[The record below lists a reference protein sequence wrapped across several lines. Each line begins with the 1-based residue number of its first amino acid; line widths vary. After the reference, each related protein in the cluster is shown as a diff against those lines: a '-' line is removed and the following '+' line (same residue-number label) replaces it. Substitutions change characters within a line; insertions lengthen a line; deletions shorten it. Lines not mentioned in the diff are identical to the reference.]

1 MKKTLLLLAIALLT
15 AVSSFAETATLV
27 TNTSDLVAGGK
38 YVIACPSKNVAMT
51 AENPGKFFKP
61 VDVTIKDNAF
71 TFNASDNVA
80 VIELVKSGDNWNLK
94 LGEQYLVSTVEKTI
108 KLGTTGTDVTIA
120 FAATSTTLDF
130 GKAGKLVYNAAAS
143 GLRFTTYTSEQTAVA
158 LYKVGAGDAPGLTV
172 AAPTFTP
179 VSGNIYA
186 DDKVTI
192 DCATEGAV
200 ITYTVNGGESQA
212 YPAEGISFSE
222 DGPYTIKATATLTKD
237 GEKATADAEATYTY
251 QIVKPKA
258 IGAVQVTSI
267 ANIIE
272 GAEYILAHKKT
283 DGNFVVMGATIG
295 NNAAGTKPYI
305 NHVDKVQPNDDES
318 ITVDRTSHGIISFES
333 DEANGRWYLA
343 VPNAGGYI
351 KSMLNEASGRYCK
364 FSENPE
370 HSATVNINNE
380 GKAEIIFK
388 DGDNDAYFLAN
399 PGASRFTCYESA
411 TVGNTFT
418 PALYALPAEDMSFSV
433 VGPDD
438 AEVSSNID
446 INGYKNE
453 ATGNYYTITVS
464 YPKGTALYYRTTS
477 YHMMVNGVDVLKPVV
492 VDDKE
497 IIPVLGEF
505 KLAPKAEAAAAAA
518 SVAAESGMNTAVIGL
533 ARKGDFELRL
543 QDAAGNASET
553 KSYKID
559 GNATGVEDIAVDGVE
574 DGEAVYYNMQGVRV
588 ANPAAGS
595 LYIRVQGSK
604 AAKVLVK

>member
-1 MKKTLLLLAIALLT
+1 MKKFLLT
-15 AVSSFAETATLV
+15 LAVAVCTAFSSLAATIEVDFATGFSGIPTSSSTTVAKAT
-27 TNTSDLVAGGK
+27 NQ
-38 YVIACPSKNVAMT
+38 
-51 AENPGKFFKP
+51 
-61 VDVTIKDNAF
+61 DVAF
-71 TFNASDNVA
+71 TFYKAYKGAKYLMVTDGGYVTFQAPDGQVLTGFTIHTSSGASTSVNVQLS
-80 VIELVKSGDNWNLK
+80 VG
-94 LGEQYLVSTVEKTI
+94 
-108 KLGTTGTDVTIA
+108 GTNI
-120 FAATSTTLDF
+120 
-130 GKAGKLVYNAAAS
+130 
-143 GLRFTTYTSEQTAVA
+143 
-158 LYKVGAGDAPGLTV
+158 GDAVTLNKQNADFSWSIPAANQGKGVTYKLAALKRNAQITKITFTVVDSGVTPGLSV

-179 VSGNIYA
+179 ATGTKLYA
-186 DDKVTI
+186 YDKVTI
-192 DCATEGAV
+192 ACETEGAV
-200 ITYTVNGGESQA
+200 ITYTVNGGESQQ
-212 YPAEGISFSE
+212 YPEEGINFTE
-222 DGPYTIKATATLTKD
+222 DGFYKIKATASRTRD
-237 GEKATADAEATYTY
+237 GETATAEAEATYTY
-251 QIVKPKA
+251 QKVKPKA
-258 IGAVQVTSI
+258 IGAVQVTSN

-388 DGDNDAYFLAN
+388 DGDKDAYFLAN

-411 TVGNTFT
+411 TVGHTFT

-464 YPKGTALYYRTTS
+464 YPNLL
-477 YHMMVNGVDVLKPVV
+477 D
-492 VDDKE
+492 
-497 IIPVLGEF
+497 
-505 KLAPKAEAAAAAA
+505 
-518 SVAAESGMNTAVIGL
+518 
-533 ARKGDFELRL
+533 EL
-543 QDAAGNASET
+543 N
-553 KSYKID
+553 
-559 GNATGVEDIAVDGVE
+559 
-574 DGEAVYYNMQGVRV
+574 
-588 ANPAAGS
+588 
-595 LYIRVQGSK
+595 
-604 AAKVLVK
+604 

>member
-1 MKKTLLLLAIALLT
+1 MKKTLLLLATLLGFFT
-15 AVSSFAETATLV
+15 AAQAADVTLPGSDGTDLKAWNSYKWDSRTCQNVEGYSISFTSGRVDETLIRLYSGASMTITAPEGKTFTKVVATATTGSNDNLSSCTVPSSDWEV
-27 TNTSDLVAGGK
+27 TNSKTTGTK
-38 YVIACPSKNVAMT
+38 YVGT
-51 AENPGKFFKP
+51 
-61 VDVTIKDNAF
+61 F
-71 TFNASDNVA
+71 TS
-80 VIELVKSGDNWNLK
+80 KSGDGLK
-94 LGEQYLVSTVEKTI
+94 SITFKPDAQFRISTIVITEVDGGGETP
-108 KLGTTGTDVTIA
+108 
-120 FAATSTTLDF
+120 
-130 GKAGKLVYNAAAS
+130 
-143 GLRFTTYTSEQTAVA
+143 A
-158 LYKVGAGDAPGLTV
+158 LSV

-179 VSGNIYA
+179 ATGTKLYA

-192 DCATEGAV
+192 ACETEGAE

-212 YPAEGISFSE
+212 YSAKGISFSK
-222 DGPYTIKATATLTKD
+222 DGPYTIKATATLTQD
-237 GEKATADAEATYTY
+237 GETATAEAEATYTY

-258 IGAVQVTSI
+258 IGAVQVTSN

-343 VPNAGGYI
+343 VPKAGGYI
-351 KSMLNEASGRYCK
+351 KSMLNEARGRYCK

-411 TVGNTFT
+411 TVDNTFT

-433 VGPDD
+433 VGPDG
-438 AEVSSNID
+438 AEVSSTID
-446 INGYKNE
+446 IENYKNA
-453 ATGNYYTITVS
+453 ATGNYYNITVS
-464 YPKGTALYYRTTS
+464 YPKGTALYYKTTS
-477 YHMMVNGVDVLKPVV
+477 YHMMVNGVDVLKPIV

-533 ARKGDFELRL
+533 ASKGDFELRL
-543 QDAAGNASET
+543 QDAAGNVSEG
-553 KSYKID
+553 KSYKIN

>member
-1 MKKTLLLLAIALLT
+1 MVAKGGYVTFQAPDGQVLTGFTIHTSSGASTSVNVQLSVGGTNIGNAVTLNKQNADFSWSIPAANQGKGVTYKLAALKKNAQITKIT
-15 AVSSFAETATLV
+15 FTVVDSGV
-27 TNTSDLVAGGK
+27 T
-38 YVIACPSKNVAMT
+38 
-51 AENPGKFFKP
+51 
-61 VDVTIKDNAF
+61 
-71 TFNASDNVA
+71 
-80 VIELVKSGDNWNLK
+80 
-94 LGEQYLVSTVEKTI
+94 
-108 KLGTTGTDVTIA
+108 
-120 FAATSTTLDF
+120 
-130 GKAGKLVYNAAAS
+130 
-143 GLRFTTYTSEQTAVA
+143 
-158 LYKVGAGDAPGLTV
+158 PGLSV

-179 VSGNIYA
+179 ATGTKLYA
-186 DDKVTI
+186 DNKVTI

-212 YPAEGISFSE
+212 YTAKGISFSE
-222 DGPYTIKATATLTKD
+222 DGTYTIKATATLIKD
-237 GEKATADAEATYTY
+237 GKKATADAEATYTY

-258 IGAVQVTSI
+258 IGAVQVTSN

-343 VPNAGGYI
+343 VSNAGGYI

-380 GKAEIIFK
+380 SKAEIIFK
-388 DGDNDAYFLAN
+388 DGDKDAYFLAN

-411 TVGNTFT
+411 TVGHTFT

-433 VGPDD
+433 VGPGD

-492 VDDKE
+492 VDGKE
-497 IIPVLGEF
+497 VTPVLGEF

-533 ARKGDFELRL
+533 ASKGDFELRL
-543 QDAAGNASET
+543 QDAAGNFSET
-553 KSYKID
+553 KSYKIN

>member
-1 MKKTLLLLAIALLT
+1 MKKFLLT
-15 AVSSFAETATLV
+15 LAVAVCTAFSSLAATIV
-27 TNTSDLVAGGK
+27 VDFT
-38 YVIACPSKNVAMT
+38 PSSIEGVPSTTPVNVQ
-51 AENPGKFFKP
+51 NKG
-61 VDVTIKDNAF
+61 VLF
-71 TFNASDNVA
+71 TFNSA
-80 VIELVKSGDNWNLK
+80 NLK
-94 LGEQYLVSTVEKTI
+94 GGYLMINSGGYITFSVPDKILTDFTI
-108 KLGTTGTDVTIA
+108 HTSSGASKSVNVQLSVGGTNIGNAV
-120 FAATSTTLDF
+120 TLDARDADF
-130 GKAGKLVYNAAAS
+130 SWTIPAANQGAGNVYKLAAS
-143 GLRFTTYTSEQTAVA
+143 NKNAQITKITFTVVDSGVT
-158 LYKVGAGDAPGLTV
+158 PGLSV

-179 VSGNIYA
+179 ATGTKLYA

-192 DCATEGAV
+192 ACETEGAV

-212 YPAEGISFSE
+212 YTAEGINFSE
-222 DGPYTIKATATLTKD
+222 EGPYTIKATATLTRD
-237 GEKATADAEATYTY
+237 GKTATADAKATYTY

-258 IGAVQVTSI
+258 IGAVQVTSN

-351 KSMLNEASGRYCK
+351 KSMLNEARGRYCK

-388 DGDNDAYFLAN
+388 DGDKDAYFLAN
-399 PGASRFTCYESA
+399 PGASRFTCYEST

-433 VGPDD
+433 VGPGD

-477 YHMMVNGVDVLKPVV
+477 YHMMVNGVDVLKPIV

-518 SVAAESGMNTAVIGL
+518 SVAAESGKNTAVIGL
-533 ARKGDFELRL
+533 ASKGDFELRL
-543 QDAAGNASET
+543 QDAAGNVSEG
-553 KSYKID
+553 KSYKIN